1 MSDAHKLIE
10 VVLEGFRDVHTGLNK
25 DIENLIESGICD
37 ENDLL
42 DTKATLRKMYK
53 LNSDMQDFFVAVLSD
68 DYDSKTTKNDLLN
81 LRLLNTLKRENDRSR
96 RSMVE
101 WFVKERLE
109 PKTLNN

>member
-25 DIENLIESGICD
+25 DIENLVESGICD
-37 ENDLL
+37 EDDLL
-42 DTKATLRKMYK
+42 DAKATLRKMFK
-53 LNSDMQDFFVAVLSD
+53 LNSDMQDLLVAVLSD
-68 DYDSKTTKNDLLN
+68 DYDNKTTKNNLMN
-81 LRLLNTLKRENDRSR
+81 LRLLNTLKREDDRSR

-109 PKTLNN
+109 SKTLNN